1 MIKPCVIC
9 KIHFD
14 EKKLYHGEICAECL
28 VDEGHD
34 HDEECDIEQWLL
46 EQQEADEAEAEKYE
60 DGN

>member
-14 EKKLYHGEICAECL
+14 EKNLYHGEVCAECL
-28 VDEGHD
+28 VDEDHD
-34 HDEECDIEQWLL
+34 HDENCDIEQWLL

-60 DGN
+60 D